1 METKPDT
8 SALVKPREI
17 QSAKRPPT
25 CLGLALSGRDRWRS
39 RPTASSSSR
48 GWCSDQNEGALPPGS
63 IGSVCGVSDRIS
75 AKARKQ
81 IARDV
86 TNCRSVNGAT
96 GWWASRS
103 SGLLSWRRSA

>member
-48 GWCSDQNEGALPPGS
+48 GWCEWP
-63 IGSVCGVSDRIS
+63 
-75 AKARKQ
+75 K
-81 IARDV
+81 
-86 TNCRSVNGAT
+86 
-96 GWWASRS
+96 
-103 SGLLSWRRSA
+103 WRRIAARQHWLGLWCLWPHFC